1 MDDDLN
7 LALRYRNYAEELRV
21 IASDKATPE
30 IRQSLLSAA
39 KSYDQVASSIEAI
52 QKSKRAAGLR

>member
-30 IRQSLLSAA
+30 IRQSF
-39 KSYDQVASSIEAI
+39 
-52 QKSKRAAGLR
+52 